1 MSPSKI
7 ASLAVGLLGL
17 FVIVKAL
24 PFIQSLSRA
33 LLPKSFT
40 GVSAPHETS
49 YKIYLLSIVLITVG
63 FGIVLIIFR
72 QSFGNYFLGK
82 EMLEPEKPVSAYY
95 YHSAAIS
102 IVGVY
107 FIVHGAAGFLGKLL
121 PDLLIGSGDINIGF
135 ALSPGIEFILGICL
149 FFGSRTLVIFWN
161 RIKSEWNR
169 K

>member
-24 PFIQSLSRA
+24 PFIQSLAWA

-40 GVSAPHETS
+40 GVLAPHDIS
-49 YKIYLLSIVLITVG
+49 YKSYLLSIVFITVG

-72 QSFGNYFLGK
+72 QHFGNYFLGK
-82 EMLEPEKPVSAYY
+82 EILEPEKPVSAYY

-107 FIVHGAAGFLGKLL
+107 FIVHGVAGFLGRLL
-121 PDLLIGSGDINIGF
+121 PAIFLGRGVINIGF

-149 FFGSRTLVIFWN
+149 FFGSRPLVIFWN
-161 RIKSEWNR
+161 GIKSDWNR
-169 K
+169 